1 MAKAALETVQAFAA
15 EHLAERGRLNSDPQA
30 LQAAYAAYCSAGLH
44 RGFGSNPAEAFEIL
58 ATLAE
63 YSGAFSFVVFQLF
76 AGFHMRSDPDEPLG
90 VALGHLRNRSEVAV
104 GCRDGLANGFVP
116 WITGVE
122 LFPAVALGMIR
133 SDGMEVIVRIET
145 RERPQF
151 IWGPPLALAALNST
165 LTRSVEIMDQPIL
178 VDAIRS
184 VRPAGEYML
193 GQRRSILWHAPI
205 FVGIAAAA
213 LKFLSRSDR
222 VPAEY
227 RRRATTMAVDHRCRV
242 KAAIEE
248 GAAPNRAQRLRSES
262 AEIAH
267 RLVRLGMIAEGSA
280 AAGVHNPMSLLNAEL
295 QVITAM
301 GLTQD
306 LRNDAFDHALPPR

>member
-1 MAKAALETVQAFAA
+1 MARAALETVQAFSV
-15 EHLAERGRLNSDPQA
+15 EHLPDRSRLNSAPA
-30 LQAAYAAYCSAGLH
+30 VLQEAYRAYYSAGLH
-44 RGFGSNPAEAFEIL
+44 RSFGSNPAEAFEIL

-63 YSGAFSFVVFQLF
+63 HSGAFAFVAFQLF
-76 AGFHMRSDPDEPLG
+76 AGFHLRADIDEPLG
-90 VALGHLRNRSEVAV
+90 VALGHLRNRTDVAV
-104 GCRDGLANGFVP
+104 NCHEWVANGFVP

-133 SDGMEVIVRIET
+133 SDGMELIVRVET
-145 RERPQF
+145 KERAQF
-151 IWGPPLALAALNST
+151 MWGPPLNLTALNST
-165 LTRSVEIMDQPIL
+165 LTRSVEIIDQPIT
-178 VDAIRS
+178 VDSIRS

-193 GQRRSILWHAPI
+193 GQRRSILWHAPL
-205 FVGIAAAA
+205 FVGLAAAA
-213 LKFLSRSDR
+213 LKHLSKSDR

-227 RRRATTMAVDHRCRV
+227 IRRATTMAVDHRCRV

-262 AEIAH
+262 SEIAH

-280 AAGVHNPMSLLNAEL
+280 AAGAGNHMSLLNAEL

-301 GLTQD
+301 GLTPD
-306 LRNDAFDHALPPR
+306 LRLDAFEHALPPR

>member
-1 MAKAALETVQAFAA
+1 MANAALETVQAFAV
-15 EHLAERGRLNSDPQA
+15 EHLPDRMRLNSDPRS
-30 LQAAYAAYCSAGLH
+30 LQAAYAAYYSAGLH
-44 RGFGSNPAEAFEIL
+44 RSFGKNPAEAFEIL

-63 YSGAFSFVVFQLF
+63 ASGAFSFIVFQLF
-76 AGFHMRSDPDEPLG
+76 AGFHLRSDPDEPLG
-90 VALGHLRNRSEVAV
+90 VALGHLRNRTDVAV
-104 GCRDGLANGFVP
+104 ACHDGVANGFVP

-133 SDGMEVIVRIET
+133 NDGMEMIVRVET

-151 IWGPPLALAALNST
+151 IWGPPLNLAALNST
-165 LTRSVEIMDQPIL
+165 LTRSVEITEQPIL

-184 VRPAGEYML
+184 IRPAGEYML

-213 LKFLSRSDR
+213 LRHLSQNDR

-227 RRRATTMAVDHRCRV
+227 LRRATTMAVDHRCRV

-248 GAAPNRAQRLRSES
+248 GASPNRAQRLRSES

-280 AAGVHNPMSLLNAEL
+280 AAGAGNPMSLLNAEL

-306 LRNDAFDHALPPR
+306 LRNDALEHALPPR